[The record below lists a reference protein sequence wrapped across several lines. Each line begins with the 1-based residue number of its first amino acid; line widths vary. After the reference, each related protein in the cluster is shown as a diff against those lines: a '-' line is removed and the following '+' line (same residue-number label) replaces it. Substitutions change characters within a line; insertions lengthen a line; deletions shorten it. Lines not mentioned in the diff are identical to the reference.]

1 MITAEK
7 LIEVSSYLT
16 LIHHTKGRIRVRV
29 SKKIKEQSENITLAD
44 IEDIPN
50 KINGIKKVKINKII
64 GSITIEYDNS
74 IFPDSLWSDLLN
86 QQNLDEIVK
95 IINELSKEVV

>member
-1 MITAEK
+1 LITVDK
-7 LIEVSSYLT
+7 LIEIGSYLS

-29 SKKIKEQSENITLAD
+29 SPKIKEQSNNISLED

-50 KINGIKKVKINKII
+50 KIEGIKRIKINKVI

-74 IFPDSLWSDLLN
+74 VFPDSLWKDMINQKNLEEIAEILN
-86 QQNLDEIVK
+86 KLT
-95 IINELSKEVV
+95 KEVV

>member
-1 MITAEK
+1 MITADK
-7 LIEVSSYLT
+7 LIEISSYLT

-29 SKKIKEQSENITLAD
+29 SPKIKEQSSDITIED

-74 IFPDSLWSDLLN
+74 IFPDHLWKDLLE
-86 QQNLDEIVK
+86 QNNLENIAK
-95 IINELSKEVV
+95 IINDLSKEVV

>member
-1 MITAEK
+1 MITPQK
-7 LIEVSSYLT
+7 LIEISSYLT

-29 SKKIKEQSENITLAD
+29 SPKIKEQSENITLED

-74 IFPDSLWSDLLN
+74 IFPDELWTDLLN
-86 QQNLDEIVK
+86 NENLDDIVK

>member
-1 MITAEK
+1 LITAEK
-7 LIEVSSYLT
+7 LIEISSFLS

-29 SKKIKEQSENITLAD
+29 SKKIKEHGGNITLED

-50 KINGIKKVKINKII
+50 KIAGIKKVKINKII
-64 GSITIEYDNS
+64 GSITIEYDNT
-74 IFPDSLWSDLLN
+74 IFPDSLWSDLLK
-86 QQNLDEIVK
+86 QQNLDNIVK

>member
-7 LIEVSSYLT
+7 LIEISSYLT
-16 LIHHTKGRIRVRV
+16 LIHQTKGRIRVRV
-29 SKKIKEQSENITLAD
+29 SSKIKEQGENITLED

-50 KINGIKKVKINKII
+50 KIDGIKKVKINKII

-74 IFPDSLWSDLLN
+74 VFPDSLWTDLLK
-86 QQNLDEIVK
+86 QQNLDEIVR
-95 IINELSKEVV
+95 IINELSKKVV